1 MTNNRAETNKIWGY
15 ALAVGFVLFLVLK
28 FPAGYSFWPALFL
41 AILIAILFAILF
53 WIAFYR
59 DAEEAEAEAVA
70 QPSAPAPKAA
80 AQAAPASP
88 KAATPVEKPAAE
100 KKPAAPK
107 KAPASKP
114 KAAAEGK
121 KDDLR
126 KIKGLGPAMEK
137 KLNAAGYSTYQQM
150 GALKKA
156 EALALDEQLGLGG
169 RIERDEWV
177 KQAKALAKG

>member
-1 MTNNRAETNKIWGY
+1 MTKNRAETNKIWGY

-28 FPAGYSFWPALFL
+28 FPAGYSIWPALFL

-59 DAEEAEAEAVA
+59 DAEEAETEAVTR
-70 QPSAPAPKAA
+70 PSAPAPKAA
-80 AQAAPASP
+80 AQASP
-88 KAATPVEKPAAE
+88 KAPTLVEKPSAE
-100 KKPAAPK
+100 KKPAASK

-114 KAAAEGK
+114 KVAAEGK
-121 KDDLR
+121 DDLK

-156 EALALDEQLGLGG
+156 EASALDEQLGLGG